1 MNRAISTWG
10 MHAILRQEELLE
22 EARRERL
29 AVKARRPGPGRTRL
43 HTDRHHDAVYSCVN
57 HRDRRDSPL

>member
-10 MHAILRQEELLE
+10 LHAVLRQEELLE

-29 AVKARRPGPGRTRL
+29 AVKARRHRRGRTLGSVL
-43 HTDRHHDAVYSCVN
+43 HLG
-57 HRDRRDSPL
+57 RRAGR

>member
-10 MHAILRQEELLE
+10 MHAVLRQEELLE

-29 AVKARRPGPGRTRL
+29 ATKARRPGRGRTLNRVL
-43 HTDRHHDAVYSCVN
+43 HLG
-57 HRDRRDSPL
+57 RRVAA

>member
-10 MHAILRQEELLE
+10 MYAVLRQEELLE

-29 AVKARRPGPGRTRL
+29 AVKARRPGRGRMLGRVL
-43 HTDRHHDAVYSCVN
+43 QLG
-57 HRDRRDSPL
+57 RRIGA

>member
-10 MHAILRQEELLE
+10 IHAVLRQEELLE

-29 AVKARRPGPGRTRL
+29 AVKARRPGRGRTLGSVLRL
-43 HTDRHHDAVYSCVN
+43 G
-57 HRDRRDSPL
+57 RRSGA

>member
-10 MHAILRQEELLE
+10 MHAALRQEELLE

-29 AVKARRPGPGRTRL
+29 ATNARR
-43 HTDRHHDAVYSCVN
+43 TDRGRILSRVLHLG
-57 HRDRRDSPL
+57 RRTGA

>member
-10 MHAILRQEELLE
+10 IHAVLRQEELLE

-29 AVKARRPGPGRTRL
+29 AVKARRPGRGRVLGRVL
-43 HTDRHHDAVYSCVN
+43 HLG
-57 HRDRRDSPL
+57 RRIGA